1 MTKFRPAHSRTLPAD
16 LGLPGK
22 FDSFRVYSGYDQQ
35 ETIRQ
40 IAAAFLFRG
49 KRFVIVNGPPGCGKS
64 LIGAGV
70 RNLLALRERQCR
82 GLFLTIS
89 KPLQDQLAGDFR
101 DMAIAKGRNNYR
113 CPEWQSDC
121 GMPQRLGDRCSL
133 ERPEKRADQVVNPV
147 SCPYRL
153 AIDEA
158 ADRNLACLN
167 YSLWLAFGQYGNPDE
182 IGKFGLMVGDEAHNI
197 LDAITDAS
205 AISLNRKDVS
215 KLLGM
220 EAGLSLPRPHEA
232 GRKASDVV
240 KAVDISPWCAWAT
253 EHLEEA
259 KDKLSKCRKSEIGR
273 RVQLLALIGAMDKL
287 SHMADDPKESQDGRA
302 EAQVQRKLWAPK
314 VESGDQK
321 SGDIRICRVFPSHEV
336 CENLLWRGIP
346 RILLMSGS
354 VSPQIISDLDIPR
367 DQVEYIEIT
376 SAFPVKNRPIVYVN
390 STPNLKMRYD
400 MDDGE
405 RRILIS
411 RLDQINRIWSEWGNG
426 LIHSNS
432 YEWNDYILRNSKY
445 FSLMIS
451 HGRGEVK
458 GAVEKLRRATA
469 EGERKVIVSPALWE
483 GYDFPGELVQWVV
496 IIKVPYL
503 NSKNPLMAARKSVN
517 PKYADDLI
525 GRKFLQG
532 SMRHI
537 RGEKDK
543 GPVFVL
549 DWNWTH
555 FSWRAT
561 KERLVPVYYSNA
573 FRRMDKVPTPEQL
586 FGKDLL

>member
-1 MTKFRPAHSRTLPAD
+1 LPDKFS
-16 LGLPGK
+16 
-22 FDSFRVYSGYDQQ
+22 SFRAYPGYDQQ

-49 KRFVIVNGPPGCGKS
+49 KRWVIVNGPPGCGKS

-70 RNLLALRERQCR
+70 RNLLAMREAKARRCR

-101 DMAIAKGRNNYR
+101 ALAIAKGRNNYR
-113 CPEWQSDC
+113 CAEWRSDC
-121 GMPQRLGDRCSL
+121 GMPNRLGDRCTL
-133 ERPEKRADQVVNPV
+133 ERPEKRSDQIVTPV

-153 AIDEA
+153 AVNKA
-158 ADRNLACLN
+158 AEEDIACLN
-167 YSLWLAFGQYGNPDE
+167 YSLWLAFGQYGNPNE
-182 IGKFGLMVGDEAHNI
+182 IGEFGLMVGDEAHNI
-197 LDAITDAS
+197 LDSITDAS
-205 AISLNRKDVS
+205 AITLNRKDIGR
-215 KLLGM
+215 LLGM
-220 EAGLSLPRPHEA
+220 EASLALPRPHEA
-232 GRKASDVV
+232 GRKAAEVAR
-240 KAVDISPWCAWAT
+240 AVDISPWCEWAAET
-253 EHLEEA
+253 VESA
-259 KDKLSKCRKSEIGR
+259 KDKLSKCRKSDIGR
-273 RVQLLALIGAMDKL
+273 RAQLLTLIGNMERLA
-287 SHMADDPKESQDGRA
+287 HMADDPRENQDGRA
-302 EAQVQRKLWAPK
+302 EAQTERRLWAPK
-314 VESGDQK
+314 VEGGNSNSPEARSGEIK
-321 SGDIRICRVFPSHEV
+321 ICRVFPTNEV
-336 CENLLWRGIP
+336 CENLLWRGVP

-354 VSPQIISDLDIPR
+354 VSPQIITELDIPR
-367 DQVEYIEIT
+367 DQVEYIEIQ

-405 RRILIS
+405 RRILAS
-411 RLDQINRIWSEWGNG
+411 RLDQIIRIWSEWGNG

-432 YEWNDYILRNSKY
+432 YEWNDYILGHSK
-445 FSLMIS
+445 FADLMIS
-451 HGRGEVK
+451 HERGKVK
-458 GAVEKLRRATA
+458 GAVEELREATE

-503 NSKNPLMAARKSVN
+503 NSKNPLMAARKMIN

-537 RGEKDK
+537 RTERDR

-561 KERLVPVYYSNA
+561 KEKLVPVYYSNA

-586 FGKDLL
+586 FGK

>member
-1 MTKFRPAHSRTLPAD
+1 M
-16 LGLPGK
+16 
-22 FDSFRVYSGYDQQ
+22 
-35 ETIRQ
+35 
-40 IAAAFLFRG
+40 
-49 KRFVIVNGPPGCGKS
+49 IVNGPPGCGKS

-70 RNLLALRERQCR
+70 RNLLAMRSRGGCR

-101 DMAIAKGRNNYR
+101 AMAIAKGRNNYR
-113 CPEWQSDC
+113 CAEWKSDC
-121 GMPQRLGDRCSL
+121 GMVQRLGDRCTL
-133 ERPEKRADQVVNPV
+133 ERPEKRADDRITPI
-147 SCPYRL
+147 SCPYRI
-153 AIDEA
+153 AVNRA
-158 ADRNLACLN
+158 AAEDVACLN
-167 YSLWLAFGQYGNPDE
+167 YSLWLAFGQYGDPNE
-182 IGKFGLMVGDEAHNI
+182 IGQFGLMVGDEAHNI

-205 AISLNRKDVS
+205 AITLNRKDIGR
-215 KLLGM
+215 LLGM
-220 EAGLSLPRPHEA
+220 EIGSSLPRPHEA
-232 GRKASDVV
+232 GRKAAEV
-240 KAVDISPWCAWAT
+240 ARAIDISPWCDWST
-253 EHLEEA
+253 EYVEEA
-259 KDKLSKCRKSEIGR
+259 KDRLSKCRKSDIGR
-273 RVQLLALIGAMDKL
+273 RAQLLSLINNMGRLA
-287 SHMADDPKESQDGRA
+287 HMADDPKESQDGRA
-302 EAQVQRKLWAPK
+302 EAQAERRLWAPK
-314 VESGDQK
+314 VEGNSPEAK
-321 SGDIRICRVFPSHEV
+321 SGDIKICRVFPANQV
-336 CENLLWRGIP
+336 CENLLWRGVP

-354 VSPQIISDLDIPR
+354 VSPQIITELDIPR

-405 RRILIS
+405 RRILVS
-411 RLDQINRIWSEWGNG
+411 RLDQIIRIWSGWGNG

-432 YEWNDYILRNSKY
+432 YEWNDHILRNSK
-445 FSLMIS
+445 FADIMIS
-451 HGRGEVK
+451 HDRGQVK
-458 GAVEKLRRATA
+458 GAVEELKRITEARANSYQKRFRVRR
-469 EGERKVIVSPALWE
+469 VIVSPALWE

-503 NSKNPLMAARKSVN
+503 NSRNPLMAARKMVN

-525 GRKFLQG
+525 AKKFLQG

-537 RGEKDK
+537 RTEQDK

-561 KERLVPVYYSNA
+561 KEKLVPVYYSNA

-586 FGKDLL
+586 FGKAA